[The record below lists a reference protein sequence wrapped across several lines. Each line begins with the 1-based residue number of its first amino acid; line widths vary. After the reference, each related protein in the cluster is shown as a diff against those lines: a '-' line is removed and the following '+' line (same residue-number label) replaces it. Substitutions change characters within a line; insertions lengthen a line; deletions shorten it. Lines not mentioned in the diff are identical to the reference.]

1 MKATIKRN
9 GYDEISSTE
18 LTNTIRIPVRA
29 GMEIIPGTS
38 KILSYK
44 IRTVGYDYYL
54 HTFDSPEKDCMIK
67 SERIKRVMIPR

>member
-9 GYDEISSTE
+9 GYDDISSTE
-18 LTNTIRIPVRA
+18 LTNTIRIPVKA
-29 GMEIIPGTS
+29 GMEYRPGTG

-44 IRTVGYDYYL
+44 IKTVGYDYYL

>member
-18 LTNTIRIPVRA
+18 LTDTIRIPVKA
-29 GMEIIPGTS
+29 GMEYLPGS
-38 KILSYK
+38 GKILSYK
-44 IRTVGYDYYL
+44 IRIVGYDYYL
-54 HTFDSPEKDCMIK
+54 HTFDSPQKDCLIK

>member
-18 LTNTIRIPVRA
+18 LTDTIRIPVKA
-29 GMEIIPGTS
+29 GMEYRPGSNNIIS
-38 KILSYK
+38 MKMK
-44 IRTVGYDYYL
+44 VVGYDYFL
-54 HTFDSPEKDCMIK
+54 HTYDTPQKDCLIK

>member
-29 GMEIIPGTS
+29 GMETILGTS

>member
-29 GMEIIPGTS
+29 GMETILGTG

-44 IRTVGYDYYL
+44 IKTVGYDYYL